1 MSAPVEWRCRAH
13 RGDERLKPTPIAC
26 ALLPAARCGG
36 VTGRLHEQNTA
47 RGGLRVRPSQT
58 QQLIELYHSSVRYHS
73 LNG

>member
-1 MSAPVEWRCRAH
+1 MFEPVGKARQLC
-13 RGDERLKPTPIAC
+13 IC
-26 ALLPAARCGG
+26 AVAGGRYFNGARMPEAR
-36 VTGRLHEQNTA
+36 VSNVA